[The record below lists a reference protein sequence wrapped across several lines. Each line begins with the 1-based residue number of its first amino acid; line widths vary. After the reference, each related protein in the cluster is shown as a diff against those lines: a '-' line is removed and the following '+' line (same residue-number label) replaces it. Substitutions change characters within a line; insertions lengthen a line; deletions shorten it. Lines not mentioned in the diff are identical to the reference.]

1 MANYPQLDDLVGV
14 WKLKEVND
22 AVMGGY
28 WRVSSGNSGLFG
40 GGQSP
45 SSGTGTAV
53 VDQFNFA
60 SSGNINTNF
69 GDLSVARGNHGSY
82 SSFTKAF
89 YVGGENTSGSKVNTI
104 DTAFYSSGGK
114 FSDFGDLTISP
125 QHNTGTSSP
134 ED

>member
-69 GDLSVARGNHGSY
+69 GDLSVACGRRKY
-82 SSFTKAF
+82 
-89 YVGGENTSGSKVNTI
+89 
-104 DTAFYSSGGK
+104 
-114 FSDFGDLTISP
+114 
-125 QHNTGTSSP
+125 
-134 ED
+134 